1 MDKKKSKLTI
11 SGIAKK
17 SIESIEKA
25 KTQSKNS
32 VVIEKKQK
40 FSPKSNFSK
49 PSSVRS
55 KPPIKTTRPSII
67 PKTSTPITNDYERRK
82 LAEQSSTTSPVIPFP
97 ISCFKTLSLF
107 FAVKFVPLSR
117 EL

>member
-32 VVIEKKQK
+32 VVIEKKLNK

-82 LAEQSSTTSPVIPFP
+82 LAEQRATRRLKGCLLYTSD
-97 ISCFKTLSLF
+97 
-107 FAVKFVPLSR
+107 AAD
-117 EL
+117 E

>member
-32 VVIEKKQK
+32 VVIGVEVFGIILGLVVLIGGFDLTLDGLLKLLFGENLLSF
-40 FSPKSNFSK
+40 FS
-49 PSSVRS
+49 
-55 KPPIKTTRPSII
+55 ITTE
-67 PKTSTPITNDYERRK
+67 Y
-82 LAEQSSTTSPVIPFP
+82 L
-97 ISCFKTLSLF
+97 L
-107 FAVKFVPLSR
+107 
-117 EL
+117 